1 MKKKSICSIVQALF
15 VTCVGECYEV
25 ISEVQQSKCH
35 IKNRIV
41 EIGKILHE
49 S

>member
-1 MKKKSICSIVQALF
+1 MKKKTICSIVQALV

-25 ISEVQQSKCH
+25 ISEVQQSKRH
-35 IKNRIV
+35 IQNRIV
-41 EIGKILHE
+41 EIGKIFHE